1 MFDKDNLREPI
12 IYAFANY
19 IEDYPDKSQEL
30 LTELEVYKDNKGN
43 AELQFYWKLY
53 RLNNDLKLTAESN
66 ILAIIDTPSEDII
79 NTAIQHLIFIDSASD
94 FIRTYINKIT
104 NNTQF
109 TIEYF
114 KLLDNTIAHKICDT
128 AI

>member
-1 MFDKDNLREPI
+1 MSISMLYNTVRSYCQINIEKGYELLDMCINFTSFPLNNILIRCMTGLLYKDYIKAKAKLIAMFDKDNLREPI

-53 RLNNDLKLTAESN
+53 
-66 ILAIIDTPSEDII
+66 
-79 NTAIQHLIFIDSASD
+79 
-94 FIRTYINKIT
+94 KI
-104 NNTQF
+104 
-109 TIEYF
+109 Y
-114 KLLDNTIAHKICDT
+114 
-128 AI
+128 